1 MHKYNGL
8 RPATDGFVSSVTEDN
23 DYGAERYGC
32 SSRRCSRKPR
42 MRRAAVNDD
51 WGSCGAGICE
61 PLVARFAK
69 PFCAAHFPLAAT
81 LLVIVAKSLRC
92 AAGCSITTL
101 LVLENRGVF
110 RRKQSTAV
118 WSWSRRRGGLL
129 GSAAEGH
136 GQQRIEAQN
145 ARMASRALHTRT
157 GGLRGFSS

>member
-1 MHKYNGL
+1 
-8 RPATDGFVSSVTEDN
+8 
-23 DYGAERYGC
+23 
-32 SSRRCSRKPR
+32 

-101 LVLENRGVF
+101 LVHGIESVLWRKTIDSGPELDYLVRLVCRICCCMARG
-110 RRKQSTAV
+110 
-118 WSWSRRRGGLL
+118 
-129 GSAAEGH
+129 
-136 GQQRIEAQN
+136 
-145 ARMASRALHTRT
+145 ARAFKPLRMESFSHTPA
-157 GGLRGFSS
+157 F